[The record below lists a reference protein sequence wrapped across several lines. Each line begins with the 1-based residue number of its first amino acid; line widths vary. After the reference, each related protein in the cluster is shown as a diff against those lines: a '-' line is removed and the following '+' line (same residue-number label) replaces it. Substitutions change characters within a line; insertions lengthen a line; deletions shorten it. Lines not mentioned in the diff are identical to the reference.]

1 MVPCV
6 RMTKKVKGEDGKMT
20 VYDDPVEMIFNGCR
34 SKYAAEQYKKLGL
47 VNKIKLSEKFDP
59 EYAEVDL
66 TMSNFKGDYGSNE
79 SAHKLIELTKA
90 IEKTFKKLSKD
101 GKGIVDIRPIA

>member
-1 MVPCV
+1 MVAD
-6 RMTKKVKGEDGKMT
+6 RNTQRSNIKGSDW
-20 VYDDPVEMIFNGCR
+20 D
-34 SKYAAEQYKKLGL
+34 Q
-47 VNKIKLSEKFDP
+47 IKLSEKFNP

-66 TMSNFKGDYGSNE
+66 TISNFKGDYGSNE

>member
-1 MVPCV
+1 
-6 RMTKKVKGEDGKMT
+6 
-20 VYDDPVEMIFNGCR
+20 
-34 SKYAAEQYKKLGL
+34 
-47 VNKIKLSEKFDP
+47 
-59 EYAEVDL
+59 
-66 TMSNFKGDYGSNE
+66 MSNFKGDYGSNE